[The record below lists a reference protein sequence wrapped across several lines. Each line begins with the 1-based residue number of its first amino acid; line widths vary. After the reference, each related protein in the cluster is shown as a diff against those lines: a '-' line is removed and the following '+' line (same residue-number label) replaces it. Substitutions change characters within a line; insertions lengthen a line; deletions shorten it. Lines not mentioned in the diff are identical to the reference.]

1 MESFDWIVV
10 GGGITGAAL
19 GYELV
24 DQGAKVLLIERD
36 AVLRGATRYS
46 YGGIAHW
53 AGNTE
58 LTRTICAESL
68 AIHRFLPRE
77 LDTPTQFREIDLLLT
92 VGHEDDRDAVIKSFE
107 PFTRQPDQLT
117 PQEAVELEPQLNPEA
132 IALALRLPHAHIEP
146 QVTTMAYRSAIER
159 RGGKIVIASVTAV
172 HEGRVETT
180 VGEFAAANIV
190 LCAGGE
196 TRQLLQSI
204 GLEIPLYFS
213 YAESVETVPVK
224 AKLRTIVM
232 PAITQRFE
240 LEAIAGRSAAPWQ
253 QPDQEIAP
261 PILDAGAL
269 QFADGHMRMGQI
281 TRTLSNPQATFNPFK
296 SEDWIRAQVRD
307 ILPAIADL
315 PGAWCCC
322 TVAFTQDHLPLI
334 GALPDGLRPTGG
346 HRPNV
351 HLFSG
356 FSNPM
361 ALVPGLARRFAKSV
375 TGTPDPLLTPLSP
388 TRFQA

>member
-1 MESFDWIVV
+1 MRWILGMESFDWIVV

-19 GYELV
+19 GFELM

-53 AGNTE
+53 AGDTD

-77 LDTPTQFREIDLLLT
+77 LDTPTQFREVDLLLT
-92 VGHEDDRDAVIKSFE
+92 VGHDDDAAAVIKSFAA
-107 PFTRQPDQLT
+107 FTQQPEQLT
-117 PQEAVELEPQLNPEA
+117 PAEATDLEPQLNPEA
-132 IALALRLPHAHIEP
+132 IALALRLPHAHIDP
-146 QVTTMAYRSAIER
+146 QMTAMAYRSAIVR
-159 RGGKIVIASVTAV
+159 RGGTVLIANVTAV
-172 HEGRVETT
+172 HDQRVETT
-180 VGEFAAANIV
+180 EGDFTAGQIA

-196 TRQLLQSI
+196 TRQLLQQCD
-204 GLEIPLYFS
+204 LAVPLYFS
-213 YAESVETVPVK
+213 YAESVETVPVQ
-224 AKLRTIVM
+224 AQLRTIVM
-232 PAITQRFE
+232 PAITQRFA
-240 LEAIAGRSAAPWQ
+240 LEAIAGAATDAWN
-253 QPDQEIAP
+253 QPDREIAP

-281 TRTLSNPQATFNPFK
+281 TRTLTNPHASFNPFQ
-296 SEDWIRAQVRD
+296 SEAWIRNQVRT

-322 TVAFTQDHLPLI
+322 TVAFSRDHLPLI
-334 GALPDGLRPTGG
+334 GALPDRP
-346 HRPNV
+346 HV

-375 TGTPDPLLTPLSP
+375 TGEADPLLATLSP
-388 TRFQA
+388 TRFL

>member
-1 MESFDWIVV
+1 MQSFDWIVV

-19 GYELV
+19 GYELL

-53 AGNTE
+53 AGNTD

-77 LDTPTQFREIDLLLT
+77 LDMPTQFREIDLLLT
-92 VGHEDDRDAVIKSFE
+92 VGHGDDRAAVIQSFAD
-107 PFTRQPDQLT
+107 FTQQPDQLT
-117 PQEAVELEPQLNPEA
+117 PQEAVDLEPQLNRDA

-159 RGGKIVIASVTAV
+159 RGGTIVIASVTAV
-172 HEGRVETT
+172 HDDRVETT
-180 VGEFAAANIV
+180 AGEFAAGNIV

-196 TRQLLQSI
+196 TRQLLTAI

-213 YAESVETVPVK
+213 YAESVETVPVQ
-224 AKLRTIVM
+224 AQLRTIVM

-240 LEAIAGRSAAPWQ
+240 LESIAGRSPDWQ
-253 QPDQEIAP
+253 QPDHEITP
-261 PILDAGAL
+261 PVLDAGAL

-281 TRTLSNPQATFNPFK
+281 SRTLTHPQAYLNPIQ
-296 SEDWIRAQVRD
+296 SEDWIRRQVRE

-322 TVAFTQDHLPLI
+322 TVAFSRDHLPLI
-334 GALPDGLRPTGG
+334 GALPNRPSI
-346 HRPNV
+346 

-375 TGTPDPLLTPLSP
+375 LGEADPLLLPLSP
-388 TRFQA
+388 GRFAT

>member
-1 MESFDWIVV
+1 MQSFDWIVV

-53 AGNTE
+53 AGNTD

-77 LDTPTQFREIDLLLT
+77 LDMPTQFREIDLLLT
-92 VGHEDDRDAVIKSFE
+92 VAHEDDQDAVIQSFADL
-107 PFTRQPDQLT
+107 TRQPDQLT
-117 PQEAVELEPQLNPEA
+117 PQEAVDLEPHLNQGV
-132 IALALRLPHAHIEP
+132 IAMALRLPHAHIEA
-146 QVTTMAYRSAIER
+146 QVTTMAYRSAIAR
-159 RGGKIVIASVTAV
+159 RGGKVVVASVTAV
-172 HEGRVETT
+172 HQDRVETT
-180 VGEFAAANIV
+180 AGEFAAANIV
-190 LCAGGE
+190 LCAGSE
-196 TRQLLQSI
+196 TRQLLQPI
-204 GLEIPLYFS
+204 ELEIPLYFS
-213 YAESVETVPVK
+213 YAESVETVPVQ

-232 PAITQRFE
+232 SAITRRFE
-240 LEAIAGRSAAPWQ
+240 LEAIAGRSAADWQ
-253 QPDQEIAP
+253 QPDHEITP
-261 PILDAGAL
+261 PVLDMGAL
-269 QFADGHMRMGQI
+269 QFVDGHMRMGQLS
-281 TRTLSNPQATFNPFK
+281 RTLTNPQAYLNPVQ
-296 SEDWIRAQVRD
+296 SEDWIRRQVRE

-322 TVAFTQDHLPLI
+322 TVAFSRDHLPLV
-334 GALPDGLRPTGG
+334 GALPDRPSI
-346 HRPNV
+346 

-375 TGTPDPLLTPLSP
+375 MGEPDPLLVPLSP
-388 TRFQA
+388 GRFATGR

>member
-1 MESFDWIVV
+1 MQSFDWIVV

-19 GYELV
+19 GYELL

-53 AGNTE
+53 AGNTD

-77 LDTPTQFREIDLLLT
+77 LDMPTQFREIDLLLT
-92 VGHEDDRDAVIKSFE
+92 VGHGDDRDAVIKSFAD
-107 PFTRQPDQLT
+107 FTRQPDQLT
-117 PQEAVELEPQLNPEA
+117 PQEAVDLEPQLNPGA

-159 RGGKIVIASVTAV
+159 RGGTIVIASVTAV
-172 HEGRVETT
+172 HDDRVETT
-180 VGEFAAANIV
+180 AGEFAAANIV
-190 LCAGGE
+190 LCAGGA
-196 TRQLLQSI
+196 TRQLLQPI

-213 YAESVETVPVK
+213 YAESVETVPVQ

-240 LEAIAGRSAAPWQ
+240 LEAIAGRSAADWQ
-253 QPDQEIAP
+253 QPDHEITP
-261 PILDAGAL
+261 PVLDAGAL

-281 TRTLSNPQATFNPFK
+281 SRTLTNPQAYLNPFQ
-296 SEDWIRAQVRD
+296 SEDWIRRQVRE

-322 TVAFTQDHLPLI
+322 TVAFSRDHLPLI
-334 GALPDGLRPTGG
+334 GALPDRPSI
-346 HRPNV
+346 

-375 TGTPDPLLTPLSP
+375 TGEPDPLLVPLSP
-388 TRFQA
+388 GRFAA